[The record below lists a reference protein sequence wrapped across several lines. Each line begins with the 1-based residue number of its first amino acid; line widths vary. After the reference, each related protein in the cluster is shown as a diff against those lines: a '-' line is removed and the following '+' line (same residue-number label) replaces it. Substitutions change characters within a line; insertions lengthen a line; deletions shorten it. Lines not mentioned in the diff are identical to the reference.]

1 MLNMTR
7 LYHLRMM
14 LLSLTYVPIADSMEA
29 VSHTHRFKSS
39 RATLMQANFQQLNH
53 CISKLSLQYG
63 LIIGYYYTHFEITD
77 GPCNLIGSNWCD

>member
-39 RATLMQANFQQLNH
+39 RATLMQAYFQQLNH
-53 CISKLSLQYG
+53 
-63 LIIGYYYTHFEITD
+63 
-77 GPCNLIGSNWCD
+77 